1 VRQSGGTFSGDIR
14 LQVNAREV
22 FKAEGVDTVAISFVW
37 SVLHPGHEARAG
49 QIVREMLPGVVLPPN
64 MAIPGAAAMQA
75 GDAAG
80 LAGLIG
86 LTGDTG
92 FDAFVKDFTQVFD
105 DEIQDPHTGEP

>member
-1 VRQSGGTFSGDIR
+1 MGTIWTG
-14 LQVNAREV
+14 L
-22 FKAEGVDTVAISFVW
+22 AI
-37 SVLHPGHEARAG
+37 GT
-49 QIVREMLPGVVLPPN
+49 
-64 MAIPGAAAMQA
+64 A